1 MFAITLIRTTG
12 LDGCFQE
19 IMSAHC
25 FMKRNSV
32 SSLPKLNTVLV
43 TCRFN
48 NNHDKA
54 SKLFISKVQTDR
66 PGGKQTYR
74 EKKSKIASQYFVDK
88 QLNDRMIIRQI
99 KIMFCRQ

>member
-19 IMSAHC
+19 IMPTHC

-32 SSLPKLNTVLV
+32 SSLQKLHSVLV

-54 SKLFISKVQTDR
+54 SKLFTFKVQTDR

-74 EKKSKIASQYFVDK
+74 GKKE
-88 QLNDRMIIRQI
+88 
-99 KIMFCRQ
+99 